1 MKKSILSLGALLAFG
16 IASAQVDNPQAANT
30 SRSATS
36 NRLTVQDN
44 NNRNLS
50 TGTSVEPNMQATESR
65 PVYGAPSTS
74 SAAPASSLSG
84 TANGTT
90 GTASSNGMVNNQ
102 PPANTATTT
111 SGKNTTT
118 TTPVTAP
125 TPTTLNTTSKPKQ

>member
-84 TANGTT
+84 TANGTS

-102 PPANTATTT
+102 PQANTATTT
-111 SGKNTTT
+111 SGTNTTT

-125 TPTTLNTTSKPKQ
+125 TPTTLNTTTKPKQ